1 MKEALHCASLV
12 AAFIAS
18 AIGVLAQQ
26 PALPIGNWQ
35 SAASETITWAL
46 HPVLSGGEL
55 FLKIDVSSD
64 GSFGGEWGEYFCSGG
79 APYFS
84 CRLSGKSERVSGK
97 FGLDRQGVIDLGRLG
112 RSTFSWTAPAA
123 NQLTIEL
130 PKNWRGA
137 DAKLYRARMTRDGKG
152 TPTTVTPPGGDTGPP
167 SSAVLLYREF
177 KQDEKA
183 ALKRYVGRTM
193 VLDGRRGTLIDLS
206 DGGAAIHIADG
217 FTSRALVLVFRDFK
231 SVSGI
236 SEGAP
241 FRFSCTVEGFDHQYV
256 EMKDCAIVR

>member
-1 MKEALHCASLV
+1 MKRALHRASLF

-18 AIGVLAQQ
+18 AVAVLAQQ
-26 PALPIGNWQ
+26 PSLPVGNWQ

-46 HPVLSGGEL
+46 HPRLSGGEL
-55 FLKIDVSSD
+55 YLKIDVSSD
-64 GSFGGEWGEYFCSGG
+64 GRFSGEWGEYFCSGG

-84 CRLSGKSERVSGK
+84 CRLSGKSERVSGT
-97 FGLDRQGVIDLGRLG
+97 FGANREGVIDLGRLG
-112 RSTFSWTAPAA
+112 RSTFSWSAPAA
-123 NQLTIEL
+123 NELAIDL

-152 TPTTVTPPGGDTGPP
+152 QPATITPPAGDAGPP

-183 ALKRYVGRTM
+183 ALRRYLGRTL
-193 VLDGRRGTLIDLS
+193 VLEGRRGTLIEMS

-217 FTSRALVLVFRDFK
+217 FTSRALVLVFRSLK
-231 SVSGI
+231 EVSGI
-236 SEGAP
+236 SEGAQ
-241 FRFSCTVEGFDHQYV
+241 FRFTCTVEGFDYQYV
-256 EMKDCAIVR
+256 QMKDCSIAR

>member
-1 MKEALHCASLV
+1 MKEALHWVSLL
-12 AAFIAS
+12 AAFIAG
-18 AIGVLAQQ
+18 AVGVSAQQ
-26 PALPIGNWQ
+26 PVPIGNWQ

-46 HPVLSGGEL
+46 HPRLSGGEL
-55 FLKIDVSSD
+55 YLKIDVSSD
-64 GSFGGEWGEYFCSGG
+64 GSFSGEWGQYFCSGG

-84 CRLSGKSERVSGK
+84 CRLSGKSERVSGR
-97 FGLDRQGVIDLGRLG
+97 FGSDGQGVIDLGRLG
-112 RSTFSWTAPAA
+112 RTTFSWTAPAV
-123 NQLTIEL
+123 NEL
-130 PKNWRGA
+130 AIDLPRNWQGA

-152 TPTTVTPPGGDTGPP
+152 TSTTVTPPGGDTGQP

-193 VLDGRRGTLIDLS
+193 VLEGRRGTLIDLS

-217 FTSRALVLVFRDFK
+217 FTSRALVLVFRNLK
-231 SVSGI
+231 EVSGI
-236 SEGAP
+236 SEGAA
-241 FRFSCTVEGFDHQYV
+241 FRFTCTVEGFDHLYV